1 MGHLYFKIKM
11 KNFEGHLDPLFVKCA
26 LCTNYTDTLNL
37 KYFDLP
43 DPYITMFSENNAINK
58 NILIL
63 LFPIVL
69 QDIQKDKF

>member
-1 MGHLYFKIKM
+1 M
-11 KNFEGHLDPLFVKCA
+11 
-26 LCTNYTDTLNL
+26 
-37 KYFDLP
+37 YFDMP

-69 QDIQKDKF
+69 QDIQKDKV